1 MITKAQVLAK
11 LDELKAYSIEQD
23 ELTGPL
29 FSPVYSAVDSYF
41 NNQSDGLAQ
50 ALTEVVQYMYNDL
63 TRRSTVHEFEYEM
76 KLPTNYPVGYNNV
89 VDCFYKFASL
99 LAMSN
104 ATFFNAFVYGV
115 PEGAGDSEGGGG
127 TEVPIS
133 NPYLT
138 TWATEITAA
147 VNTDLQAVQTLADW
161 CKNSGGN
168 YDLICLLENQ
178 GRIVSQQKQKDK
190 ARTIYLD
197 RKVLEV
203 ITARNLSVY
212 IPTYLRS

>member
-1 MITKAQVLAK
+1 MITKEQVLAK
-11 LDELKAYSIEQD
+11 FDELKAYSIEQD
-23 ELTGPL
+23 ELTEPL
-29 FSPVYSAVDSYF
+29 FSPVYTAIDSYF
-41 NNQSDGLAQ
+41 SNQNADLAQ

-89 VDCFYKFASL
+89 VDCFYKFSSL

-104 ATFFNAFVYGV
+104 ATLFNAFVYGI
-115 PEGAGDSEGGGG
+115 PEGAGVREGGGG

-178 GRIVSQQKQKDK
+178 GRIVSQQKQEQK
-190 ARTIYLD
+190 ARTIYID
-197 RKVLEV
+197 RKMLEV

>member
-1 MITKAQVLAK
+1 MITKTQVLAK

-23 ELTGPL
+23 AQTGPL
-29 FSPVYSAVDSYF
+29 FSSVYSAIDSYF

-63 TRRSTVHEFEYEM
+63 TRRSTIHEFEYEM

-115 PEGAGDSEGGGG
+115 PEGAGDSEGGG

-178 GRIVSQQKQKDK
+178 GRIVSQLKQKEK
-190 ARTIYLD
+190 VRTIYLD

-203 ITARNLSVY
+203 ITARNLRVY

>member
-1 MITKAQVLAK
+1 MITKTQVLAR

-29 FSPVYSAVDSYF
+29 FSSVYTAIYSYF
-41 NNQSDGLAQ
+41 DNQSDDLAQ
-50 ALTEVVQYMYNDL
+50 ALTEVIQYMCNDI

-89 VDCFYKFASL
+89 VDCFYKFDSL
-99 LAMSN
+99 LAISN
-104 ATFFNAFVYGV
+104 ATLFNAFVYGV

-127 TEVPIS
+127 MEVPIS

-168 YDLICLLENQ
+168 CDLICLLENQ
-178 GRIVSQQKQKDK
+178 GRIVSQLKQKEK

>member
-1 MITKAQVLAK
+1 MITKTQVLAK
-11 LDELKAYSIEQD
+11 LDELKTYSIEQD
-23 ELTGPL
+23 AQTEPL
-29 FSPVYSAVDSYF
+29 FSPVYSAIYSYF
-41 NNQSDGLAQ
+41 DNQSDGLAQ

-63 TRRSTVHEFEYEM
+63 TRRSTIHEFEYEM
-76 KLPTNYPVGYNNV
+76 ELPSNYPVGYNNV

-99 LAMSN
+99 LEMSD
-104 ATFFNAFVYGV
+104 TTLFEAFVYGV
-115 PEGAGDSEGGGG
+115 PEGTGDSEGGGG

-138 TWATEITAA
+138 AWTAEITAA

-178 GRIVSQQKQKDK
+178 GRIVSQLKQKEK

>member
-1 MITKAQVLAK
+1 MITKTQVLAK
-11 LDELKAYSIEQD
+11 LDELKTYSIEQD
-23 ELTGPL
+23 AQTEPL
-29 FSPVYSAVDSYF
+29 FSPVYSAIYSYF
-41 NNQSDGLAQ
+41 DNQSDGLAQ

-63 TRRSTVHEFEYEM
+63 TRRSTIHEFEYEM
-76 KLPTNYPVGYNNV
+76 ELPSNYPVGYNNV

-99 LAMSN
+99 LEMSD
-104 ATFFNAFVYGV
+104 TTLFEAFVYGV
-115 PEGAGDSEGGGG
+115 PEGTGDSEGGGG

-138 TWATEITAA
+138 AWTTEITAA

-178 GRIVSQQKQKDK
+178 GRIVSQLKQKEK

>member
-1 MITKAQVLAK
+1 MITKTQVLAK
-11 LDELKAYSIEQD
+11 LDKLKAYSIEQD

-41 NNQSDGLAQ
+41 SVSSAGLAQ

-63 TRRSTVHEFEYEM
+63 ARRSTIHEFEYEM
-76 KLPTNYPVGYNNV
+76 KLPNNYPVGYNNV

-99 LAMSN
+99 LGMSN
-104 ATFFNAFVYGV
+104 ATLFEAFVYGV
-115 PEGAGDSEGGGG
+115 PEGVRDSEGGGG

-178 GRIVSQQKQKDK
+178 GRIVSQLKQKEK

-197 RKVLEV
+197 RRVLEV

>member
-1 MITKAQVLAK
+1 MITKTQVLAK
-11 LDELKAYSIEQD
+11 LDKLKAYSIAQD

-41 NNQSDGLAQ
+41 GGSSAGLAQ

-63 TRRSTVHEFEYEM
+63 TRRSTIHEFEYEM

-89 VDCFYKFASL
+89 VDCFYNFASL

-104 ATFFNAFVYGV
+104 ATLFAAFVYGV

-133 NPYLT
+133 NSYLT

-168 YDLICLLENQ
+168 SDLICLLENQ
-178 GRIVSQQKQKDK
+178 GRIVSQLKQKEK

>member
-1 MITKAQVLAK
+1 MITKEQVLAK
-11 LDELKAYSIEQD
+11 LDELKAYCIEQD
-23 ELTGPL
+23 KLTGPL

-41 NNQSDGLAQ
+41 SGSIAGLAQ
-50 ALTEVVQYMYNDL
+50 ALTEVIQYMYNDL

-76 KLPTNYPVGYNNV
+76 KLPTNYPAGYNNV

-104 ATFFNAFVYGV
+104 ATLFNAFVYGV
-115 PEGAGDSEGGGG
+115 PEGAGDSEGG

-178 GRIVSQQKQKDK
+178 GRIVSQLKQKEK
-190 ARTIYLD
+190 AHTIYLD

>member
-23 ELTGPL
+23 ELTEPL
-29 FSPVYSAVDSYF
+29 FSPVYTAIDRYF
-41 NNQSDGLAQ
+41 SNQNADLAQ

-63 TRRSTVHEFEYEM
+63 TRRSTIHEFEYEM
-76 KLPTNYPVGYNNV
+76 KLPSNYPVGYNNV

-168 YDLICLLENQ
+168 SDLICLLENQ
-178 GRIVSQQKQKDK
+178 GRIVSQLKQKEK
-190 ARTIYLD
+190 ARTIYID

-203 ITARNLSVY
+203 ITARNLNVY

>member
-1 MITKAQVLAK
+1 MITKNQVITK
-11 LDELKAYSIEQD
+11 LDELKTYSIEQD
-23 ELTGPL
+23 AQTRPL
-29 FSPVYSAVDSYF
+29 FSSVYSAIYSYF
-41 NNQSDGLAQ
+41 DNQSDGLAQ

-89 VDCFYKFASL
+89 VDCFYKFDSL
-99 LAMSN
+99 LVISN
-104 ATFFNAFVYGV
+104 ATLFNAFVYGI
-115 PEGAGDSEGGGG
+115 PEGARDSEGGGG

-138 TWATEITAA
+138 AWTTEITAA

-178 GRIVSQQKQKDK
+178 GRIVSQLKQKEK